1 MDSGKDLSFESQGED
16 TELGLRGPW
25 TPEQSGLWE
34 DIGWMNVCWI
44 SWLGLRETADLVQG
58 ADFLIYRFQTG
69 VLV

>member
-44 SWLGLRETADLVQG
+44 S
-58 ADFLIYRFQTG
+58 
-69 VLV
+69 